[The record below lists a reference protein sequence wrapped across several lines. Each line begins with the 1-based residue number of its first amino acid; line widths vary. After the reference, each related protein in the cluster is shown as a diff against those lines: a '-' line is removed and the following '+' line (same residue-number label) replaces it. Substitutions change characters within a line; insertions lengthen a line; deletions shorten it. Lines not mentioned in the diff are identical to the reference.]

1 MTIATTQQMT
11 LEEYLNYDDGTG
23 TRYELVDGVLVEM
36 GAESRLNEK
45 IALWLL
51 SQFLQFVPIDRIAR
65 GTQISVQSK
74 LATVRNPD
82 LMILTEELDQVLSQK
97 NQSLIGF
104 QMPAPLLVIEVV
116 SPGEPGDQGN
126 YDRDYVE
133 KRREYAERGI
143 PEYWLIDPERQ
154 VVLVLTLH
162 GQSYHEQRFTEQA
175 AIVSPTFPLLS
186 LTAVQVL
193 KAGK

>member
-1 MTIATTQQMT
+1 MTIATNQRMT

-74 LATVRNPD
+74 SATVRNPD
-82 LMILTEELDQVLSQK
+82 LMILTEELDQVLSQE

-104 QMPAPLLVIEVV
+104 QMPAPLLVVEVV

-126 YDRDYVE
+126 YDRDYIE

-154 VVLVLTLH
+154 LVLVLTLRE
-162 GQSYHEQRFTEQA
+162 QSYHEQRFTGQA